1 MNGVLM
7 FCVCYQTLLCSF
19 VLTSQ
24 QPALW
29 PFFPEH
35 EFWKKGKLQPM
46 LAFFLLIW
54 VFGPNR
60 LKP

>member
-1 MNGVLM
+1 VLPNVAVF
-7 FCVCYQTLLCSF
+7 FCSHFSAASTM
-19 VLTSQ
+19 
-24 QPALW
+24 A
-29 PFFPEH
+29 FFPEH